1 MLRKKWSNKLNFIFA
16 GFVERIHYC
25 ILESKNGSSPR
36 MLYNVL
42 LFLIPLISIIGC
54 YSAIYLKVRNGQKNL
69 LALLSSNSDSDDLR
83 KSVEKTNSQL
93 FRMIM
98 VIGACFVIF
107 IVPKLALKIITRTVS
122 SISVSDLAN
131 LDRVVT
137 VLVFLNSIVNP
148 FVYYFTNK
156 SFREAFIQILPT
168 KLRNIVI
175 KGPSVERKQDPKSC
189 GNQTHLSLHTISSNT
204 VTNQFWIC
212 CMNYYLFDCWDILA
226 TKFWILNFHINT
238 FW

>member
-1 MLRKKWSNKLNFIFA
+1 
-16 GFVERIHYC
+16 
-25 ILESKNGSSPR
+25 

-42 LFLIPLISIIGC
+42 LFLIPLICIIGC
-54 YSAIYLKVRNGQKNL
+54 YSAIYLKVRNGQKEL

-83 KSVEKTNSQL
+83 KNVDKTNSQL

-98 VIGACFVIF
+98 IICACFVVF
-107 IVPKLALKIITRTVS
+107 IVPKLALKVTLKVS
-122 SISVSDLAN
+122 SISVSDVAN
-131 LDRVVT
+131 LDRLVT

-175 KGPSVERKQDPKSC
+175 KKGPSVEMKQYTKSH
-189 GNQTHLSLHTISSNT
+189 GNQTHLTISTNT
-204 VTNQFWIC
+204 VTPV
-212 CMNYYLFDCWDILA
+212 L
-226 TKFWILNFHINT
+226 
-238 FW
+238 